1 MNGTNGKQFDYPEIA
16 LVPYPV
22 ILAATKGDPDAMM
35 DKMFQQIIDKGLKPS
50 TAAGAKRV
58 LSVTLGHTRK
68 YRYIETNAARDT
80 PTKFGKGD
88 KTPDPYTSDLHSLE
102 NCLKIWKCH
111 ISVFTICAIRRLQIC
126 TN

>member
-58 LSVTLGHTRK
+58 LGVTLGHTRK
-68 YRYIETNAARDT
+68 YR
-80 PTKFGKGD
+80 
-88 KTPDPYTSDLHSLE
+88 
-102 NCLKIWKCH
+102 
-111 ISVFTICAIRRLQIC
+111 
-126 TN
+126 